1 MNIKKEI
8 MNRKI
13 FMTVL
18 VTLFFIV
25 SAQAQLLW
33 KVSGNGLTKPSYL
46 FGTHHLIEKDQLK
59 DFDKI
64 LDLAGNS
71 DVVVGEMII
80 DNSLGAQLK
89 MVKYA
94 MMKDTTLKE
103 LISETDYAMVD
114 TEYKQTMNMSL
125 NKLGK
130 MKPMLLST
138 MYSLMLYMKMNNLK
152 KQPEAVDLLFQK
164 KAKKNKKKVIG
175 LETLEQQMD
184 LLLNSIPLKRQAEI
198 MVEGVKGKVK
208 DIELLKEMNEAYL
221 AGNLTQL
228 EKINNEDDDMTNDE
242 KKILIDNR
250 NNAWM
255 KQIPALLNK
264 QSCFVAVGCMHLV
277 GETGLI
283 VQLKKA
289 GYTVEGIEKM

>member
-1 MNIKKEI
+1 MRN
-8 MNRKI
+8 KI
-13 FMTVL
+13 IFTVFI
-18 VTLFFIV
+18 VLFFIV

-64 LDLAGNS
+64 QDLAGNS